1 MYLDNRW
8 RTVTIKYD
16 PNMLVPVLNVNL
28 DIKNFQSFNVIFS
41 NIIQDEVFYKD
52 FILALD
58 SNDIKK

>member
-1 MYLDNRW
+1 
-8 RTVTIKYD
+8 
-16 PNMLVPVLNVNL
+16 MLVPVLNVNL